1 MSDFTYLVP
10 GFIPTD
16 CISSPG
22 ELDQMVADAQPV
34 SNVSFNYYS
43 ATAPDI
49 ITYPALARCIWVDT
63 HATPYVKRLYSSAT
77 SSWIIEVPAPGS
89 ITGDMIADSTIT
101 LAKIKA
107 SIYGPLQVAQVNAGQ
122 TAWNAVPAATLFSS
136 TYPLAI
142 TSLSRSAVGAYVLS
156 SNGVTNSWA
165 LFTSYFT
172 AGVVPLTSI
181 STTGAPD
188 PSVLSFV
195 GGTLGYRTVNASVA
209 DNTLA
214 ITKIVSG
221 PANTILG
228 MDVTGAVKTWLTAA
242 QLYSLFQPY
251 VTSTLYK
258 TAAGSVQAVPVAG
271 AAVTFATGQG
281 AGVTN
286 FGAWA
291 ICVTGE
297 NGYATD
303 DRILWTA
310 FYDVNGDEVYNFT
323 VAMGANGDLIVQR
336 PNRTGFML
344 GSNKSGSIYNAT
356 FTPGNWRV
364 GGWAYAV

>member
-1 MSDFTYLVP
+1 MSDYSFLVP

-34 SNVSFNYYS
+34 ATVSFNYYS

-49 ITYPALARCIWVDT
+49 ITYPALARCIWIDT
-63 HATPYVKRLYSSAT
+63 HTTPYVKRLYSSAT
-77 SSWIIEVPAPGS
+77 SSWVVEVPAPGS
-89 ITGDMIADSTIT
+89 ITGDMLADSTIT

-107 SIYGPLQVAQVNAGQ
+107 SIYGAKTVAQVNAGQ
-122 TAWNAVPAATLFSS
+122 TAWAAVPASTLFSS
-136 TYPLAI
+136 ADPLAI
-142 TSLSRSAVGAYVLS
+142 TSLSLSGVGAYVLS

-165 LFTSYFT
+165 TFASYLT
-172 AGVVPLTSI
+172 AGVVPLTAI
-181 STTGAPD
+181 STTGAPN
-188 PSVLSFV
+188 PSVLSFD
-195 GGTLGYRTVNASVA
+195 GTSLGYRTVNAACA

-214 ITKIVSG
+214 ITKLVSG
-221 PANTILG
+221 PPNTILG
-228 MDVTGAVKTWLTAA
+228 MDPTGAVKSWLTAA

-251 VTSTLYK
+251 ISSSIYK
-258 TAAGSVQAVPVAG
+258 TPAGSVQAVPTAG
-271 AAVTFATGQG
+271 SAVTFATGQG
-281 AGVTN
+281 ANVTN

-297 NGYATD
+297 NGYVTG
-303 DRILWTA
+303 DRVLWTS
-310 FYDVNGDEVYNFT
+310 FYDLFGTEEFNFT
-323 VAMGANGDLIVQR
+323 VAMGADGSLIVQR
-336 PNRTGFML
+336 PNRAGLML
-344 GSNKSGSIYNAT
+344 GSNKDGTAYNSA